1 MKMPSNID
9 YIAFDL
15 GRVLVDWDPSYLFS
29 TLISDKPRLAFMLE
43 HIVTMD
49 WIEEVDRGKL
59 LSQAVEERIALF
71 PAFSHELEEYGRR
84 WIETIPNL
92 IEGTVEI
99 KRRLENKGYPL
110 YALSNF
116 GRDTYADALKIYPE
130 LGAFTGAVISGHEGY
145 IKPEPEIYKI
155 LLERYGLDAAK
166 LLFIDDR
173 VDNVEMAQSL
183 GFQAVQFISPEG
195 LMAEL
200 ARLGVL

>member
-1 MKMPSNID
+1 MPSNID

-15 GRVLVDWDPSYLFS
+15 GRVLVDWNPSYLFS
-29 TLISDKPRLAFMLE
+29 SLIKDEQRLAYMLE
-43 HIVTMD
+43 NVVTMD

-59 LSQAVEERIALF
+59 LSQAVEERIAQF
-71 PAFSHELEEYGRR
+71 PAFRRELEEYGRR

-92 IEGTVEI
+92 IDGTVDI
-99 KRRLENKGYPL
+99 KRRLEDKGYPL

-155 LLERYGLDAAK
+155 LLERYDLDAAK

-173 VDNVEMAQSL
+173 ADNVEMAQSL
-183 GFQAVQFISPEG
+183 GFQAVQFISPDG
-195 LMAEL
+195 LMVDLTRL
-200 ARLGVL
+200 AVL